1 MKQSKIAVTGG
12 LGSGKSAVCQ
22 ILKDLGYPVFSCD
35 EINRELWGEEEYLAI
50 LAKTF
55 PDCLTDGKP
64 DKRKLAAKVF
74 SDEAALKRLD
84 DLAHPRIM
92 QRLITEMEQ
101 FPVSFGEVP
110 LLFEQGYAPLF
121 DGVIAVRR
129 DKEARI
135 RAVTLR
141 DHSTR
146 TQALSRMEKQLDPD
160 KLETTGCLIIENNGS
175 CEELRAA
182 TIEALKTLQLS

>member
-35 EINRELWGEEEYLAI
+35 EINRELWEEEEYLGI

-55 PDCLTDGKP
+55 PDCLTDGAP
-64 DKRKLAAKVF
+64 DKRKLTAKVF
-74 SDEAALKRLD
+74 SDGDALKQLD
-84 DLAHPRIM
+84 NLAHPRIM
-92 QRLITEMEQ
+92 QRLIAEMEQ

-121 DGVIAVRR
+121 DHVIAVRR
-129 DKEARI
+129 EKEARI
-135 RAVTLR
+135 RAVMLR
-141 DHSTR
+141 DNSTR
-146 TQALSRMEKQLDPD
+146 AQALSRMAKQFDPD
-160 KLETTGCLIIENNGS
+160 QLETTGCLIIENSGS
-175 CEELRAA
+175 YEALRTE
-182 TIEALKTLQLS
+182 TIEALKALQLT